1 MKLAAW
7 LLSIIFGFVVTSD
20 KYESC
25 GISVELQCGGCGKH
39 CETCGILLKSI
50 LVAVV
55 SSDKLLACLLIRI
68 LVTVVVTSGILC
80 DRLVY
85 LLSSNVAAE
94 VT

>member
-1 MKLAAW
+1 MNHVAYLLNCNVAA
-7 LLSIIFGFVVTSD
+7 VV
-20 KYESC
+20 
-25 GISVELQCGGCGKH
+25 ISGKH

-68 LVTVVVTSGILC
+68 VVTVVTSSILC